1 MASGRKFQWKHA
13 GAAIGGGL
21 AGAGVLLG
29 LGKLGA
35 PPVITASLIGGMG
48 LVGVG
53 VTRGPVQTAIG
64 SSIGSSTVVL
74 LGSALVKGRERSE
87 AKERK
92 EKPGP
97 AERAPAVAGDG
108 KAPAK
113 PRGASRIELATI
125 EAFDRARAGLEIDA
139 EERAA
144 A

>member
-92 EKPGP
+92 EKP

-108 KAPAK
+108 KAPVK
-113 PRGASRIELATI
+113 PRGASRIELATV
-125 EAFDRARAGLEIDA
+125 EAFDRARAGLEIDD